1 MRYLK
6 LGLRKLL
13 TRIWTFKKDRLKYLP
28 ILLFSFFPYVTLYS
42 FGSDIQPWSILF
54 VSVLTLLLF
63 YKNIRFDFKIFF
75 LLLPFLYSLGL
86 LVISSDTLSAI
97 RSVIGYLT
105 ISMVPFSFYYILK
118 YQYYLFEKF
127 LKVATIIYFIVGLV
141 QILFYKQFMS
151 FLLNRLS
158 STENRGVTSLVAEPT
173 FYGISCLFLILI
185 FISLDIKN
193 KEKYIYLLLFQI
205 VFLAQSSMTILF
217 LLLYGGYYFLFK
229 VNSKVILW
237 TFFGLFI
244 LVIVSS
250 NTEIV
255 SQNIRVLQLIGKFIE
270 EPSNIFIVDAS
281 INDRVSAIYF
291 SFKGFFDNY
300 MLANGFGTYKSYLS
314 FELPKQ
320 TTFWWVSESNRI
332 MSYYGSILFEL
343 GFIGLIV
350 PFVYSLIILKAYRHN
365 VRDFF
370 LYLFFIN
377 TILLSAIPLS
387 FPFVGIYM
395 ATLLYKAKL
404 ETPNTPQ

>member
-1 MRYLK
+1 M
-6 LGLRKLL
+6 
-13 TRIWTFKKDRLKYLP
+13 P
-28 ILLFSFFPYVTLYS
+28 ILLFSFFPYATLYS
-42 FGSDIQPWSILF
+42 FGTDIQPWSILF
-54 VSVLTLLLF
+54 ITIFSLLLF
-63 YKNIRFDFKIFF
+63 YKNIRFSFEIFF
-75 LLLPFLYSLGL
+75 LWLPFLYSLGL
-86 LVISSDTLSAI
+86 LTISLDIQSAI
-97 RSVIGYLT
+97 RSVLGYLT
-105 ISMVPFSFYYILK
+105 IGIVPFAFYYILK
-118 YQYYLFEKF
+118 SHYDLFEKF
-127 LKVATIIYFIVGLV
+127 IKVTSIIYFIVGLV

-158 STENRGVTSLVAEPT
+158 TSESRGVTSLAAEPT
-173 FYGISCLFLILI
+173 FYGIVCMFLILI

-205 VFLAQSSMTILF
+205 IFLAQSSMTILF
-217 LLLYGGYYFLFK
+217 LIIYGVYYFLFK
-229 VNSKVILW
+229 ASLKVILW
-237 TFFGLFI
+237 S
-244 LVIVSS
+244 LVFLLVSIIGVI
-250 NTEIV
+250 NTDIM
-255 SQNIRVLQLIGKFIE
+255 SQNVRVFLLLGKLLE
-270 EPSNIFIVDAS
+270 DPSSIFIVDAS

-300 MLANGFGTYKSYLS
+300 MLPNGFGTYAPYLS

-350 PFVYSLIILKAYRHN
+350 PFGYSFIILKAYKYE
-365 VRDFF
+365 VKDFL

-395 ATLLYKAKL
+395 ATLLYKAKYENL
-404 ETPNTPQ
+404 NISQ